1 MVEFEEIKDE
11 HYQNGGD
18 GVVNDDEASDDDYS
32 DTSSAHEDED
42 IADESILD
50 RIVALKDIIPEQR
63 RLALSRA
70 ISQTVS
76 YGSMATYIGGKAVYI
91 AITSILMLGIP
102 YALAVE
108 EEKAISEQERQ
119 MQMQQGMSE
128 VCFTLNCAMLIC
140 R

>member
-11 HYQNGGD
+11 HYEDED
-18 GVVNDDEASDDDYS
+18 GFVDDDDDEYS
-32 DTSSAHEDED
+32 DTSSVHDDDDDEG
-42 IADESILD
+42 IEGESILD
-50 RIVALKDIIPEQR
+50 RIVALKDIIPQQQ
-63 RLALSRA
+63 RLAISKAVSR
-70 ISQTVS
+70 TVS
-76 YGSMATYIGGKAVYI
+76 LGSMATYIGGKAVYI

-128 VCFTLNCAMLIC
+128 VCQL
-140 R
+140 

>member
-11 HYQNGGD
+11 HYDNSD
-18 GVVNDDEASDDDYS
+18 GFVDEDSDDDYS
-32 DTSSAHEDED
+32 DTSSTHSADDD
-42 IADESILD
+42 IANETILD
-50 RIVALKDIIPEQR
+50 RIVALKDIIPEHR

-70 ISQTVS
+70 FSKTVS
-76 YGSMATYIGGKAVYI
+76 FGSMATYIGGKAVYI

-119 MQMQQGMSE
+119 MQMAQGMSE
-128 VCFTLNCAMLIC
+128 VSLPLKEALLIC

>member
-11 HYQNGGD
+11 HYEDED
-18 GVVNDDEASDDDYS
+18 GFVDEDEDEYS
-32 DTSSAHEDED
+32 DTSSVHDDEDEG
-42 IADESILD
+42 IEGESILD
-50 RIVALKDIIPEQR
+50 RIVALKDIIPQQQ
-63 RLALSRA
+63 RLAISKAVSR
-70 ISQTVS
+70 TVS
-76 YGSMATYIGGKAVYI
+76 VGSMATYIGGKAVYI

-128 VCFTLNCAMLIC
+128 VCQL
-140 R
+140 

>member
-11 HYQNGGD
+11 HYEDED
-18 GVVNDDEASDDDYS
+18 GFVDDDEDEYS
-32 DTSSAHEDED
+32 DTSSVHDDEDEG
-42 IADESILD
+42 IEGESILD
-50 RIVALKDIIPEQR
+50 RIVALKDIIPQQQ
-63 RLALSRA
+63 RLAISKAVSR
-70 ISQTVS
+70 TVS
-76 YGSMATYIGGKAVYI
+76 FGSMATYIGGKAVYI

-128 VCFTLNCAMLIC
+128 VCQL
-140 R
+140 

>member
-11 HYQNGGD
+11 HYEDED
-18 GVVNDDEASDDDYS
+18 GFVDEDDDEYS
-32 DTSSAHEDED
+32 DTSSVHDDDDEG
-42 IADESILD
+42 IEGESILD
-50 RIVALKDIIPEQR
+50 RVVALKDIIPQQH
-63 RLALSRA
+63 RLAISKAVSR
-70 ISQTVS
+70 TVS
-76 YGSMATYIGGKAVYI
+76 LGSMATYIGGKAVYI

-128 VCFTLNCAMLIC
+128 VCQL
-140 R
+140 

>member
-11 HYQNGGD
+11 HYQNGDD
-18 GVVNDDEASDDDYS
+18 GFVDEDEASDDDYS

-50 RIVALKDIIPEQR
+50 RIVALKDIIPEHR
-63 RLALSRA
+63 RLALSHV
-70 ISQTVS
+70 ISQTIS

-128 VCFTLNCAMLIC
+128 VCLFSNA
-140 R
+140 RG

>member
-11 HYQNGGD
+11 HWE
-18 GVVNDDEASDDDYS
+18 DEGFVDEDEDEYS
-32 DTSSAHEDED
+32 DTSSVHDDDDDISDET
-42 IADESILD
+42 ILD
-50 RIVALKDIIPEQR
+50 RIVALKDIIPEHQ
-63 RLALSRA
+63 RLAVSRV
-70 ISQTVS
+70 ISKTVS
-76 YGSMATYIGGKAVYI
+76 LGSVATYIGGKAVYI

-108 EEKAISEQERQ
+108 EEKAIAEQERQ

-128 VCFTLNCAMLIC
+128 VYPSQWCNSDV

>member
-11 HYQNGGD
+11 HYEDED
-18 GVVNDDEASDDDYS
+18 GFVDEDEDEYS
-32 DTSSAHEDED
+32 DTSSVHDDDDEG
-42 IADESILD
+42 IEGESILD
-50 RIVALKDIIPEQR
+50 RIVALKDIIPQQQ
-63 RLALSRA
+63 RLAISKAVSR
-70 ISQTVS
+70 TVS
-76 YGSMATYIGGKAVYI
+76 LGSMATYIGGKAVYI

-128 VCFTLNCAMLIC
+128 VCQL
-140 R
+140 

>member
-11 HYQNGGD
+11 HYEDDD
-18 GVVNDDEASDDDYS
+18 GFVDDDEASDDDYS
-32 DTSSAHEDED
+32 DTSSTHEDD
-42 IADESILD
+42 ISEESIFD
-50 RIVALKDIIPEQR
+50 RIVALKDIIPQHQR
-63 RLALSRA
+63 FALSRA
-70 ISQTVS
+70 ISKTVS

-91 AITSILMLGIP
+91 AMTSILMLGIP

-128 VCFTLNCAMLIC
+128 V
-140 R
+140 